1 MQKSCVQA
9 TLLQSIMTYTA
20 ETLCFGH
27 MNWESVLTPGHVA
40 EMMFEYL
47 QMAGDLLA
55 TSSYPRVPSNGILY
69 ELIPTAKSTVQ
80 HILLATHRWPSD
92 EC

>member
-1 MQKSCVQA
+1 MGLK
-9 TLLQSIMTYTA
+9 
-20 ETLCFGH
+20 G
-27 MNWESVLTPGHVA
+27 VLTTGHVA
-40 EMMFEYL
+40 KVMLQYL

-69 ELIPTAKSTVQ
+69 ELVPTAKSTVQ

-92 EC
+92 QC